1 MLVGSIEQ
9 GEQWIRAGAKII
21 CYASEVEI
29 LRRGIMEAATR
40 LHGDTLGGKEPTVML
55 MTTHPTPLQTK
66 DLFYQALHGLHCC
79 ARSLDRRLSRG
90 LVTIRVIARRFG
102 V

>member
-1 MLVGSIEQ
+1 VCRPRRYIYNEGSRNFTDQ
-9 GEQWIRAGAKII
+9 DLLLDLPRRALF
-21 CYASEVEI
+21 VEGFG
-29 LRRGIMEAATR
+29 LMQ
-40 LHGDTLGGKEPTVML
+40 LHGDTHGGKEPTVML

-90 LVTIRVIARRFG
+90 LVTIRLIARRFG